1 MSKDTSITLSRNTKA
16 GGLVAASVLLL
27 SLFPVVVAFSSS
39 QSPFLFAC
47 IWQIGLVLGLV
58 FFLAVRYSDLF
69 RCGATWRQVWRHTPS
84 VAMVMWIASQFQNAL
99 FVWSASLVDVAI
111 TTVISEAWPL
121 GLVLLTAWLF
131 RSEGRYRK
139 IGPLTALAF
148 LAAAAGVA
156 LVALSHAGD
165 IHLTRMGEYV
175 ANAPYAL
182 VGGVGLALGTAVLTS
197 LNSFSFRWGANL
209 AGDLPQDGK
218 HDTASLEVFSI
229 VVGFVVCSLFAIPGL
244 ALFGFARDEALVPSS
259 LWWALF
265 GGTLLGAGGTIFW
278 RYGIL
283 MTTDLKIQVITYFS
297 PLFSLAW
304 LYSLSLVGDVDG
316 GLLFGGA
323 VIIVVANLIVWV
335 EGRQPAESS
344 APAQPRD
351 IDVHQLLA
359 DGESATVEFKE
370 NFRHS
375 RSSKS
380 DSKHVQQK
388 VVEALVAMLN
398 SRGGVVLIGVGE
410 IEDGSYLIAGIE
422 PDDFPDEDNMKV
434 VVDNLVVSELGPGA
448 VSRLHQ
454 SFHDYKGKRL
464 MAIQCEPPLGDQH
477 FAYLRELRK
486 DGRRGD
492 EQFLIRRGASSI
504 ALSHSQKAEYA
515 RSRFGS

>member
-1 MSKDTSITLSRNTKA
+1 M
-16 GGLVAASVLLL
+16 
-27 SLFPVVVAFSSS
+27 
-39 QSPFLFAC
+39 
-47 IWQIGLVLGLV
+47 
-58 FFLAVRYSDLF
+58 
-69 RCGATWRQVWRHTPS
+69 
-84 VAMVMWIASQFQNAL
+84 
-99 FVWSASLVDVAI
+99 
-111 TTVISEAWPL
+111 
-121 GLVLLTAWLF
+121 
-131 RSEGRYRK
+131 
-139 IGPLTALAF
+139 
-148 LAAAAGVA
+148 
-156 LVALSHAGD
+156 
-165 IHLTRMGEYV
+165 
-175 ANAPYAL
+175 
-182 VGGVGLALGTAVLTS
+182 
-197 LNSFSFRWGANL
+197 
-209 AGDLPQDGK
+209 
-218 HDTASLEVFSI
+218 LEVFGVSVG
-229 VVGFVVCSLFAIPGL
+229 VVISNLFAIPGL
-244 ALFGFARDEALVPSS
+244 ALIGLALDEPVVPGS
-259 LWWALF
+259 LWWALV
-265 GGTLLGAGGTIFW
+265 GGPLIGAGATIVW
-278 RYGIL
+278 RWGML
-283 MTTDLKIQVITYFS
+283 MTTSLKIQVISYFR
-297 PLFSLAW
+297 PLVALLW

-316 GLLFGGA
+316 GMLFGGGI
-323 VIIVVANLIVWV
+323 IIVVANLIVWA
-335 EGRQPAESS
+335 EGRQHGELL

-375 RSSKS
+375 RSGKS

-388 VVEALVAMLN
+388 VVEALAAMLN

-410 IEDGSYLIAGIE
+410 NEDGSYLIAGIE